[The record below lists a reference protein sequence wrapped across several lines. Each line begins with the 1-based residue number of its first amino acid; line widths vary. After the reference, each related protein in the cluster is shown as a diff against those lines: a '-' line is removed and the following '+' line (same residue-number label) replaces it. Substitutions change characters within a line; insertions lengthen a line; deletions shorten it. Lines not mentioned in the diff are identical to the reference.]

1 MALHL
6 KSPGTMDTAMYL
18 YESST
23 FDAVCVIV
31 DPQILYLPVKRL
43 IGLINPG
50 WHTRVIA
57 KKRITHAAWLAPD
70 AGRFLLNS
78 LKAAIKP
85 QNNAT
90 PKANP
95 HGAIM

>member
-1 MALHL
+1 M
-6 KSPGTMDTAMYL
+6 
-18 YESST
+18 
-23 FDAVCVIV
+23 
-31 DPQILYLPVKRL
+31 
-43 IGLINPG
+43 GLINPG

-85 QNNAT
+85 QNNAI
-90 PKANP
+90 PKATPAWSDNVREYKAP
-95 HGAIM
+95 KCDGFSMLIAVPQRRDHKRFY

>member
-1 MALHL
+1 MAAMHL
-6 KSPGTMDTAMYL
+6 KSPDTMDTAMYL

-23 FDAVCVIV
+23 FDAVCV

-57 KKRITHAAWLAPD
+57 KKRMLRGLPPMLD
-70 AGRFLLNS
+70 AFC
-78 LKAAIKP
+78 
-85 QNNAT
+85 
-90 PKANP
+90 
-95 HGAIM
+95 

>member
-23 FDAVCVIV
+23 FDAVCVM

-57 KKRITHAAWLAPD
+57 KKRITRTAWLAPD